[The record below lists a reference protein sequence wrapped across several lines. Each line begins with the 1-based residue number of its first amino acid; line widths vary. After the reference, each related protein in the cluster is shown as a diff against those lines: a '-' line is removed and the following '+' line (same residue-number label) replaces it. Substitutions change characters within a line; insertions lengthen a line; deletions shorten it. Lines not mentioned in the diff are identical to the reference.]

1 MEKHLVS
8 FFKKHNLILEN
19 KTIAIAVSTGVD
31 SMALLACM
39 NNLKTDFNL
48 KIHIVHVNHGKRK
61 ESLIEEEYI
70 KDYAKAN
77 NLDIHI
83 MHLEANNEVNF
94 QSYAREKRYDF
105 FYKVIRQVKA
115 DYLMLAHHAN
125 DNMETIMMRLIR
137 GSSLKGYSGMIEVN
151 QADGFYILRPF
162 LNILKDELID
172 YINLHKIKY
181 YEDNSNDDD
190 LYTRNR
196 IRKDL
201 IPIIFNEDANA
212 HLKFIE
218 FANTINEAAKIV
230 EEKVAVT
237 IKDYEFSNNSISFSA
252 SKFLEES
259 DYLKEEILF
268 TLLKKYDLSKANI
281 FEIIK
286 LIKSKKKNLKVEFKK
301 RFTIVKEYDKI
312 TIFNYLLE
320 IQDFRVII
328 DEIKTYN
335 INDTIQIIVSK
346 TGCNYIPSKEDLW
359 YNSNM
364 LPVVMR
370 RRIPGD
376 KILLEGGY
384 KKVKDLLIDLK
395 LGILERDN
403 VLILEKDSEV
413 LAVIGIRK
421 SVKLKNIENNDIII
435 NVRSKYNG

>member
-181 YEDNSNDDD
+181 YEDISNDDD